1 MRSHHPRVS
10 LGSYIDLEL
19 LNSGRIMRGQRG
31 PGPPERPGGPLK
43 TPGLRGYKGPVKFNT

>member
-1 MRSHHPRVS
+1 VRSHHPRVS